1 MVHGQWAA
9 VTSLRQ
15 KQRGASLVEYAL
27 LIAMI
32 SLFLLGTIKVT
43 FGGIENAF
51 NVVINKL

>member
-43 FGGIENAF
+43 FGGSENGF
-51 NVVINKL
+51 NVVIKKL